1 MKVKR
6 FEYAVA
12 TALVVLLAGCGGGG
26 GGGGGGGSSTPPPS
40 GNTPPPGTT
49 TPATQYT
56 LGGTVYGLPTGTPVT
71 ISNGGEKLLVPT
83 NGGFTLNTKLNAGAS
98 YNIEA
103 IPPAGF
109 TCQVANGAGAINA
122 NVNNAVVACAPALG
136 NQVAGQVAGLSTA
149 LKEPLA
155 VTADNNGNVYVLD
168 AGPHA
173 VLKLDKATEQIT
185 NFAGGTGK
193 PGTADG
199 AAAAAQFWLG
209 GAGGATVDAQ
219 GNLFLSDGCN
229 GEIRKI
235 AADGTVSTLAG
246 GGTVVCKN
254 VAPQVATA
262 GQVNATGAAAR
273 FERPGSLVSDGAGG
287 VIVIDAQTTQPAV
300 RYVSAAGVVTTR
312 TFAQPDPAATITLQ
326 RIARGPDGALYFSD
340 SNNRIWK
347 DNNGTLVLLAGKLSG
362 LTYED
367 GTGANARFRAITG
380 MTFANGDMYVTDL
393 AKVRKVTTAGVV
405 TTLAGNDTRATID
418 GQGSSASFGTALSIT
433 FDGTNLIVVDS
444 GQEVLRKV
452 SLSGAVST
460 VKGTPA
466 LRASVDGP
474 GIAARFGSFSS
485 LAAGTDG
492 NLYSV
497 DPASHV
503 VRKATPGGFVTTIG
517 GKAGTAGNDNGAL
530 ASATFNTPQR
540 IAAGKD
546 GSLWIAQSD
555 GVRRILNDSVTTP
568 DASIKAVNLAVDPNG
583 NAVVVTGTNSG
594 EVIRIAPTGGRT
606 VLVNKAQIAALTGRP
621 SANFTPQSIAID
633 GAGNVY
639 IADTGTAAVYKYS
652 SSGQLSIFAGTPFN
666 ETGNIDGPVGTATLG
681 FYEIDHMAIDDA
693 GNLYLS
699 GQGSVR
705 KISPAG
711 IVSSPT
717 YGWGNADIGAVAV
730 ANGKLYG
737 MTRYALLQSNL

>member
-1 MKVKR
+1 MKLKR

-26 GGGGGGGSSTPPPS
+26 GGGGGSSTGSPS
-40 GNTPPPGTT
+40 GSTPPPGTT
-49 TPATQYT
+49 QAQYT
-56 LGGTVYGLPTGTPVT
+56 LGGTVYGLAAGTPVT
-71 ISNGGEKLLVPT
+71 ISNGGEKKLVAA
-83 NGGFTLNTKLNAGAS
+83 NGAFTLDTKLAAGAS

-103 IPPAGF
+103 IAPAGY
-109 TCQVANGAGAINA
+109 TCQVANGSGTINA
-122 NVNNAVVACAPALG
+122 NLNNATVACAPVLG

-149 LKEPLA
+149 LKKPLV
-155 VTADNNGNVYVLD
+155 VTADGNGNVYVLD
-168 AGPHA
+168 AGPHS
-173 VLKLDKATEQIT
+173 VLKLDKASQQIST
-185 NFAGGTGK
+185 FAGGTGK

-199 AAAAAQFWLG
+199 AAATAQFWLG
-209 GAGGATVDAQ
+209 GAGGAVIDAQ
-219 GNLFLSDGCN
+219 GNMFLSDGCN
-229 GEIRKI
+229 GEIRKV
-235 AADGTVSTLAG
+235 APDGTVSTLAG

-262 GQVNATGAAAR
+262 SQVNATGTAAR

-287 VIVIDAQTTQPAV
+287 VIVIDSQATQPAV
-300 RYVSAAGVVTTR
+300 RLVSAAGVVTTR
-312 TFAQPDPAATITLQ
+312 TYAQPDPSATITLQ
-326 RIARGPDGALYFSD
+326 RVARAPDGGLFFSD

-347 DNNGTLVLLAGKLSG
+347 DVSGSLVLFVGKLSG
-362 LTYED
+362 LSYED

-393 AKVRKVTTAGVV
+393 AKVRKVTGTGVV
-405 TTLAGNDTRATID
+405 TTLAGNDNRASVD
-418 GQGSSASFGTALSIT
+418 GQGAAASFSTLLSIT
-433 FDGTNLIVVDS
+433 FDGTDLIVVDS
-444 GQEVLRKV
+444 GQEILRKV
-452 SLSGAVST
+452 SLTGAVST
-460 VKGTPA
+460 VKSTPA

-497 DPASHV
+497 DPAGHV
-503 VRKATPGGFVTTIG
+503 VRKATPAGFVTTIG
-517 GKAGTAGNDNGAL
+517 GKVGTPGNDNGAL
-530 ASATFNTPQR
+530 AAATFNTPQR

-546 GSLWIAQSD
+546 GSLWIAQAD
-555 GVRRILNDSVTTP
+555 GVRRVLNNEVTTP

-594 EVIRIAPTGGRT
+594 EVIRVTPAGART
-606 VLVNKAQIAALTGRP
+606 VLVNKAQIATLTGR
-621 SANFTPQSIAID
+621 ADAKFTPQSIAID
-633 GAGNVY
+633 GAGNIY

-652 SSGQLSIFAGTPFN
+652 AAGVLSVFAGTPFN
-666 ETGNIDGPVGTATLG
+666 ETGNIDGPVGVATLG
-681 FYEIDHMAIDDA
+681 FYDIDHMAIDDA

-711 IVSSPT
+711 VVSSPT

-730 ANGKLYG
+730 LGGKLYG
-737 MTRYALLQSNL
+737 MTRYALLQSSL